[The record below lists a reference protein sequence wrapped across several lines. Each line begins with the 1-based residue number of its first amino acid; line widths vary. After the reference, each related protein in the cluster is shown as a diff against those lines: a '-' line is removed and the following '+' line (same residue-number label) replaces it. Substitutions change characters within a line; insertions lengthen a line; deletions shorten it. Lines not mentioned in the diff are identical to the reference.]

1 MFSPEFEL
9 LLLSLR
15 ADVSGTAERA
25 ELLIRQ
31 FSPDFDGLLRRAALH
46 CVRPQLAALFG
57 QLSPDIVPDRVLAE
71 LDEACR
77 RNLLNQ
83 MNYVAEFFR
92 VRELLG
98 REGIRMIPFKGF
110 WLGHEAYG
118 NIADRESLD
127 VDVFTDESHLERI
140 KELMTGAG
148 YSEEADYHGLTL
160 PQIREQFQEYTFEKI
175 EDGVSTFRIEFHW
188 GICPPDYL
196 MGVRLEDLS
205 DHITD
210 GTFQGRELEVFTPSA
225 QMLLSLLH
233 HGGKDRFALLKQV
246 NDIAM
251 LMKKGGEIDWQWLVK
266 VLRRLHAEPLLYVA
280 LSLAA
285 SAAGGDVPRELEE
298 RVNRG
303 RIRRMADDRMKV
315 MARSPGKWS
324 SAAVNSGNWLF
335 RMRSRTGLM
344 TRMRL
349 TAATARGVWTRKR
362 NTE

>member
-1 MFSPEFEL
+1 MYSPEFEL

-31 FSPDFDGLLRRAALH
+31 FSPDFDGLLQRAALH

-57 QLSPDIVPDRVLAE
+57 QLSPDLVPDRMRIE
-71 LDEACR
+71 LDAACR

-83 MNYVAEFFR
+83 MNYIAEFFR

-110 WLGHEAYG
+110 WLGHEAYV

-127 VDVFTDESHLERI
+127 VDVFTDESDLERI
-140 KELMTGAG
+140 KELMTSAG
-148 YSEEADYHGLTL
+148 YSEEAAYHGLTF
-160 PQIREQFQEYTFEKI
+160 PRIREQFQEYTFEKI
-175 EDGVSTFRIEFHW
+175 EGGVSTFRIEFHW

-196 MGVRLEDLS
+196 MRVRLEDLS
-205 DHITD
+205 DQVTA

-251 LMKKGGEIDWQWLVK
+251 LMKNGGEIDWQWLVK
-266 VLRRLHAEPLLYVA
+266 VLRRFHAEPLLYVA
-280 LSLAA
+280 LNLAA
-285 SAAGGDVPRELEE
+285 SAAGGDIPGELEE
-298 RVNRG
+298 QVDSG

-315 MARSPGKWS
+315 MDRSPGRWS

-344 TRMRL
+344 TRLRL
-349 TAATARGVWTRKR
+349 TAATARGVLAGKRRK
-362 NTE
+362 E

>member
-46 CVRPQLAALFG
+46 CVRPQLAALFV
-57 QLSPDIVPDRVLAE
+57 QLSPDLVPDHVRTE
-71 LDEACR
+71 LDEVCR

-83 MNYVAEFFR
+83 MNYIAEFFR

-98 REGIRMIPFKGF
+98 REEIRMIPFKGF
-110 WLGHEAYG
+110 WLAHEAYG
-118 NIADRESLD
+118 NIAERESLD
-127 VDVFTDESHLERI
+127 VDVLTDDSQLERI

-148 YSEEADYHGLTL
+148 YSEEADYHGLTFS
-160 PQIREQFQEYTFEKI
+160 QIRGQFQEYTFEKI
-175 EDGVSTFRIEFHW
+175 EGGVSTVRIEFHW
-188 GICPPDYL
+188 GICPPEYL
-196 MGVRLEDLS
+196 MGIRLEDLS
-205 DHITD
+205 DQVTA
-210 GTFQGRELEVFTPSA
+210 GTFQGRDLEVFTPSA

-251 LMKKGGEIDWQWLVK
+251 LMKNGGEIDWQWLAK
-266 VLRRLHAEPLLYVA
+266 TLRRFHAEPLLYIAVKLASTVA
-280 LSLAA
+280 GAE
-285 SAAGGDVPRELEE
+285 VPRELED
-298 RVNRG
+298 RVNTG
-303 RIRRMADDRMKV
+303 RIRRMADDRLKV
-315 MARSPGKWS
+315 MARSPERWNTPT
-324 SAAVNSGNWLF
+324 VNSGNWLF

-344 TRMRL
+344 TRLRL
-349 TAATARGVWTRKR
+349 TAATARGVSARKR
-362 NTE
+362 RTE